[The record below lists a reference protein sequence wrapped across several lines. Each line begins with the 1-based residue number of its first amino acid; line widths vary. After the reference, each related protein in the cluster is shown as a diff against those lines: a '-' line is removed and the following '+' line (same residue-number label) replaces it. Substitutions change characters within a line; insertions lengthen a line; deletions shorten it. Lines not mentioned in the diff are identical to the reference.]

1 MRRINMTVVAA
12 LVLLLVN
19 VELSFSCD
27 AEGPVLIC
35 RSIPAHFSPG
45 YLTLAM
51 YVSDFGEIGSSVFH
65 SAGLASVTRLRMDT
79 AGVTSVAEGAFGSF
93 LNLTSVSLT
102 RNELT
107 HVTWRW
113 FGRPEVLTELHL
125 TENHIGT
132 LSGSEL
138 SGLVSLTEL
147 RLNKNRI
154 TTLGPD
160 SLLAQ
165 VHLMELDLSE
175 NRMTRISAQ
184 VFRSLR
190 STRVGLDLNP
200 WDCSCGAE
208 DLVVLLTGLQS
219 RSQLD
224 RPTEVTC
231 ETPPALRGQPAWN
244 VTVCMVSPAP
254 GSTSQ
259 SQPGHTEPTDGPRAS
274 TTPVT
279 SPSSETET
287 ETKME
292 TETETS
298 VTSQSGE
305 TETCLTSEPSSNTT
319 TVCTLITVIVVLC
332 VALCVLCVLAVQH
345 RRRLSHKAVTPKEER
360 DESEAARGSSPDDS
374 AGGSESRDPEEA
386 WRRPFTGVRAKSADA
401 VLFISASGV
410 CGDSSVWTVQNDLEA
425 QSQDAENQGDTGKKL
440 ENEAEAT
447 SGNQAEN
454 MSENNEKQS
463 DDGNRMD
470 ENPQCVSVGADTEP
484 YLSIGTDQNQTNPE
498 NVNKRSNEG
507 SGQGSQTGN
516 VMGRI
521 STWPPTAVQWQERC
535 QMKEEGDETEKFP
548 GEVKK
553 NGNKLERPSNS
564 DKKEEEMDQ
573 NQMEDLRTSQ
583 NQDSQETNAVLMK
596 TNPTQSLEP
605 NYKTSSFSEAPA
617 PTDREQEGQDSER
630 RTSPKTPNQDPGFAG
645 NPRQKAS
652 SQSEQRNEPK
662 QAVTS
667 RQGADRSTASK
678 APSGG
683 ASPDDATLLY
693 GNEYAFMDLLHEV
706 AQNNGRWTRERWRQ
720 TQVNRQRR

>member
-1 MRRINMTVVAA
+1 
-12 LVLLLVN
+12 
-19 VELSFSCD
+19 
-27 AEGPVLIC
+27 
-35 RSIPAHFSPG
+35 
-45 YLTLAM
+45 M

-102 RNELT
+102 SNKLT

-138 SGLVSLTEL
+138 SGLVSLTKL
-147 RLNKNRI
+147 SLNKNRI

-184 VFRSLR
+184 VFRSLL

-208 DLVVLLTGLQS
+208 DLVVLLKGLQS

-224 RPTEVTC
+224 RPAEVTC

-244 VTVCMVSPAP
+244 LTVCVASPAP
-254 GSTSQ
+254 GSTSE
-259 SQPGHTEPTDGPRAS
+259 SQPGPTKPTDGPRAS
-274 TTPVT
+274 ATHVT
-279 SPSSETET
+279 SPSSET
-287 ETKME
+287 E

-305 TETCLTSEPSSNTT
+305 TETCATSEPSPNTT

-345 RRRLSHKAVTPKEER
+345 RRKLSHKAVTPGRPKEER
-360 DESEAARGSSPDDS
+360 DESEAARRSSPDDS

-386 WRRPFTGVRAKSADA
+386 RRRPFTGVRAKSADA
-401 VLFISASGV
+401 VLFISPSGV

-425 QSQDAENQGDTGKKL
+425 QSHDAENQEDRKKKL
-440 ENEAEAT
+440 GNEAEAT
-447 SGNQAEN
+447 SGNEADN
-454 MSENNEKQS
+454 ISENNERQS

-484 YLSIGTDQNQTNPE
+484 YLSIGTNQNQTNPE

-507 SGQGSQTGN
+507 SGQRSQMGK

-521 STWPPTAVQWQERC
+521 STWPPTAIQWQERG
-535 QMKEEGDETEKFP
+535 QMKEEGNETEKFP
-548 GEVKK
+548 DEVKK
-553 NGNKLERPSNS
+553 TRNKLERPSNS

-583 NQDSQETNAVLMK
+583 NQDSQETTAVLMK
-596 TNPTQSLEP
+596 MSHTQSSEP
-605 NYKTSSFSEAPA
+605 NNKTSSCSEAPA
-617 PTDREQEGQDSER
+617 HRDREQEDSASSR
-630 RTSPKTPNQDPGFAG
+630 RTSRETPNQDPGFAG
-645 NPRQKAS
+645 NPGQKAS

-662 QAVTS
+662 EAVTS
-667 RQGADRSTASK
+667 RQGAENRSTASK

>member
-1 MRRINMTVVAA
+1 MTVVAA

-27 AEGPVLIC
+27 AEGRVLIC
-35 RSIPAHFSPG
+35 RSVPAHFSSG

-65 SAGLASVTRLRMDT
+65 SDGLASVTRLRMDT

-102 RNELT
+102 RNKLT

-113 FGRPEVLTELHL
+113 FGRPEVLTELSL

-138 SGLVSLTEL
+138 SGLVNLTKL
-147 RLNKNRI
+147 SLNKNRI
-154 TTLGPD
+154 TTLGPN
-160 SLLAQ
+160 SLLSQ
-165 VHLMELDLSE
+165 VHLTDLDLSE
-175 NRMTRISAQ
+175 NRMTRISPQ
-184 VFRSLR
+184 VLRSLR
-190 STRVGLDLNP
+190 STRVRLDLNP

-208 DLVVLLTGLQS
+208 DFVVLLKGLQS
-219 RSQLD
+219 RSQLG
-224 RPTEVTC
+224 RHTEVTC

-244 VTVCMVSPAP
+244 VTVCMTSPAP
-254 GSTSQ
+254 GSTSESQ
-259 SQPGHTEPTDGPRAS
+259 SGHTKPTDGPRAS
-274 TTPVT
+274 ATHVT
-279 SPSSETET
+279 SPSSET
-287 ETKME
+287 E

-305 TETCLTSEPSSNTT
+305 TETCATSEPSSNTN

-332 VALCVLCVLAVQH
+332 VALCVLCFLAVQH
-345 RRRLSHKAVTPKEER
+345 RRKRSHKAVTPGRPQEER
-360 DESEAARGSSPDDS
+360 NESEAARRSSHDDS
-374 AGGSESRDPEEA
+374 AGRSENRDPEEA
-386 WRRPFTGVRAKSADA
+386 WRRPFTGVRAKSANA
-401 VLFISASGV
+401 ILFISSSGV
-410 CGDSSVWTVQNDLEA
+410 CGDSTVWTVQNDLEA
-425 QSQDAENQGDTGKKL
+425 QSQDAENRGDAKNKL
-440 ENEAEAT
+440 ENEADAT

-454 MSENNEKQS
+454 ISEKNKKQS
-463 DDGNRMD
+463 DDGNNMD

-484 YLSIGTDQNQTNPE
+484 YLSIGTSQNQTNPE
-498 NVNKRSNEG
+498 NLNKRSTDG
-507 SGQGSQTGN
+507 SGQRSQMGK

-521 STWPPTAVQWQERC
+521 STWPPTAIQWQERC
-535 QMKEEGDETEKFP
+535 QMKEEGNEMEKFP

-553 NGNKLERPSNS
+553 TGNKVEHPPNS
-564 DKKEEEMDQ
+564 DKKEDEMEQ

-583 NQDSQETNAVLMK
+583 NQDSQETAAVLMK
-596 TNPTQSLEP
+596 PSHTQSSEP

-617 PTDREQEGQDSER
+617 HTDIEQEDPASAR
-630 RTSPKTPNQDPGFAG
+630 RTSRKTPNQDPGSAG
-645 NPRQKAS
+645 NPGHKAS

-667 RQGADRSTASK
+667 RQGAENRSTGSK

-720 TQVNRQRR
+720 THVNKQRR